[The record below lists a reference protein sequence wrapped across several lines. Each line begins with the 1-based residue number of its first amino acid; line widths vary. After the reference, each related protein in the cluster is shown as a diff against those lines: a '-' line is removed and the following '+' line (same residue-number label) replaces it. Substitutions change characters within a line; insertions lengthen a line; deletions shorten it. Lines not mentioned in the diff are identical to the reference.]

1 MRRTATC
8 IWRRSN
14 GRCAASRR
22 GWDAASGMP
31 TMSVG
36 YLDESHIR
44 DIEIARR
51 ATPVNLGPFPT
62 MLPTADSA
70 DMGGEE

>member
-1 MRRTATC
+1 
-8 IWRRSN
+8 
-14 GRCAASRR
+14 
-22 GWDAASGMP
+22 
-31 TMSVG
+31 MSVG

-44 DIEIARR
+44 DIEIDRR
-51 ATPVNLGPFPT
+51 ATPVNLGPFLT